1 MSVQTRFIR
10 PVLAWLLVCLLA
22 AVIMAAAT
30 LLVVMLGAG
39 VQSAGDG
46 ALTGAAGM
54 AAGLGFF
61 VFLTV
66 AVVTA
71 LPWLFICWGVH
82 LTSAP
87 RGTALPLA
95 AGLLGVAVWFVPVV
109 TQSGFSDLAG
119 RDAVAAAFSG
129 AVGIAGGWLYA
140 RLTRPSA

>member
-1 MSVQTRFIR
+1 VSVYTRFFR
-10 PVLAWLLVCLLA
+10 PVFAWLLVCVLA

-30 LLVVMLGAG
+30 LLFIVLGAG

-61 VFLTV
+61 TFLTV

-71 LPWLFICWGVH
+71 LPWLLICWGVH

-87 RGTALPLA
+87 RGKALPLA
-95 AGLLGVAVWFVPVV
+95 AGLLGVAAWFVPVV
-109 TQSGFSDLAG
+109 TQSGVGDLAG
-119 RDAVAAAFSG
+119 PDAIAAVLSG
-129 AVGIAGGWLYA
+129 AVGLAGGWLYV
-140 RLTRPSA
+140 RLTRASA

>member
-22 AVIMAAAT
+22 AVIMAVAT
-30 LLVVMLGAG
+30 LLVIVLGAG

-46 ALTGAAGM
+46 ALGGAAAM

-71 LPWLFICWGVH
+71 LSRLLICWGFH
-82 LTSAP
+82 LNRVS
-87 RGTALPLA
+87 
-95 AGLLGVAVWFVPVV
+95 
-109 TQSGFSDLAG
+109 
-119 RDAVAAAFSG
+119 
-129 AVGIAGGWLYA
+129 
-140 RLTRPSA
+140 